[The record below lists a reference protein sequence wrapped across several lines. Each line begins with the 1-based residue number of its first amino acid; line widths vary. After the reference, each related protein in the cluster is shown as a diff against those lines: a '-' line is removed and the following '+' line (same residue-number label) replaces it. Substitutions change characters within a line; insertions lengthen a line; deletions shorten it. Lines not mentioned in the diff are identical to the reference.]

1 MAKAKKAAKKKAA
14 KKKTMK
20 ITRKVVTKP
29 KARPAAASQPRGT
42 GEYTVKT
49 GIEITATF
57 QDTIGLTARIA
68 AAVAAENVNILAAT
82 GYSASSERR
91 NATFTLIVDD
101 FAKAERAL
109 ERIGAEEIHESSVI
123 MVETPNR
130 PGALERVA
138 EIIADAGI
146 NIYYFYATT
155 SSGRTATSVIKT
167 ADDEQAIKALR
178 RA

>member
-14 KKKTMK
+14 KKRIRKSMK
-20 ITRKVVTKP
+20 KAAAKP
-29 KARPAAASQPRGT
+29 KARPAAAAQTRGN

-57 QDTIGLTARIA
+57 QDAIGLTAKIA

-101 FAKAERAL
+101 FANAERAL

-123 MVETPNR
+123 MVETPNK

-138 EIIADAGI
+138 KIIADAGI

-167 ADDEQAIKALR
+167 ADDERAIKALR

>member
-14 KKKTMK
+14 KKSIRKSMK
-20 ITRKVVTKP
+20 KAAAKP
-29 KARPAAASQPRGT
+29 KARPAAAAQTRGN

-57 QDTIGLTARIA
+57 QDAIGLTAKIA

-123 MVETPNR
+123 MVETPNK

-138 EIIADAGI
+138 KIIADAGI

-167 ADDEQAIKALR
+167 ADDERAIKALR

>member
-14 KKKTMK
+14 KKSV
-20 ITRKVVTKP
+20 RKAV
-29 KARPAAASQPRGT
+29 ARPKIQPAASPPRGT

-57 QDTIGLTARIA
+57 QDTIGLTAKIA

-123 MVETPNR
+123 MVETPNK

-167 ADDEQAIKALR
+167 ADDERAIKALR